1 MKKDD
6 YDLEAIAKAA
16 RTDVD
21 CTIPGS
27 ILLYLAN
34 AIRDK
39 HIQMSKLVALGR
51 AVDADTNTMEQ
62 ALEANETVGAFLL
75 ELIQNQFGEEFLDMF
90 IGADLEPKSQGNQS
104 IN

>member
-1 MKKDD
+1 MKKDKF
-6 YDLEAIAKAA
+6 DLEEITKAA
-16 RTDVD
+16 RTNVH
-21 CTIPGS
+21 CTIPGA

-34 AIRDK
+34 AIKDK
-39 HIQMSKLVALGR
+39 HLQMQKLISLGR
-51 AVDADTNTMEQ
+51 AVDADTNTMEA

-75 ELIQNQFGEEFLDMF
+75 ELIQNEFGEEFLDMF

>member
-1 MKKDD
+1 MKKDK
-6 YDLEAIAKAA
+6 YDLEAITKAA
-16 RTDVD
+16 RTDVH
-21 CTIPGS
+21 CVIPGS

-34 AIRDK
+34 AIKDK

-51 AVDADTNTMEQ
+51 AVDADTGTMEA

-75 ELIQNQFGEEFLDMF
+75 ELIQNEFGEEFLNMF
-90 IGADLEPKSQGNQS
+90 TGGDPEPNIEGSQS